1 MIRKKAESDRGS
13 TLGKRGSARRT
24 SPKESEKIKGQKPG
38 GRNKNTETSNEKKNL
53 KNPAAVKPAS
63 GTARDTRGQE
73 PPRAGMRLN
82 RYIAHAGICS
92 RREADAF
99 IAEGLVKV
107 NGKIITQMG
116 YIVKPDDVVQF
127 DDRRI
132 YPEKPVY
139 ILLNKPKDYITTTS
153 DEKGRKTVLDLVKDC
168 GASRLFPV
176 GRLDRNTTGLLLLT
190 NDGELAERLTHPRRR
205 VEKLY
210 KVVLDKNLKPE
221 DLNKLRTEGVQL
233 EDGPFKPDAVE
244 YVENAPRNTLGVL
257 IHSGRNRIVRRMFEA
272 LGYQVVKLDRVV
284 FAGLTK
290 AKLPRG
296 HWRHL
301 TPAEVARLKKL

>member
-1 MIRKKAESDRGS
+1 
-13 TLGKRGSARRT
+13 
-24 SPKESEKIKGQKPG
+24 
-38 GRNKNTETSNEKKNL
+38 
-53 KNPAAVKPAS
+53 
-63 GTARDTRGQE
+63 
-73 PPRAGMRLN
+73 MRLN

-107 NGKIITQMG
+107 NGKVITQMG

-139 ILLNKPKDYITTTS
+139 ILLNKPKDYITTTQ

-168 GASRLFPV
+168 GATRLFPV

-190 NDGELAERLTHPRRR
+190 NDGDLAERLSHPRRKI
-205 VEKLY
+205 EKLY

-221 DLNKLRTEGVQL
+221 DLNKLRTEGVRL
-233 EDGPFKPDAVE
+233 EDGPFKPDALE

-296 HWRHL
+296 RWRYL
-301 TPAEVARLKKL
+301 TSAEVARLKKL

>member
-1 MIRKKAESDRGS
+1 MRKKAEQGGGSSRKLKGNPRRSDAGKSGKSQAPKPSNHKNKQASPEKNHLPKNTRKSPAASGPDRG
-13 TLGKRGSARRT
+13 AHM
-24 SPKESEKIKGQKPG
+24 
-38 GRNKNTETSNEKKNL
+38 
-53 KNPAAVKPAS
+53 
-63 GTARDTRGQE
+63 QE

-107 NGKIITQMG
+107 NGKVITQMG

-139 ILLNKPKDYITTTS
+139 ILLNKPKDYITTTH
-153 DEKGRKTVLDLVKDC
+153 DEKGRKTVMDLVRDC
-168 GASRLFPV
+168 GATRLFPV

-205 VEKLY
+205 IEKLY

-221 DLNKLRTEGVQL
+221 DLAKLRTEGVQL

-301 TPAEVARLKKL
+301 TAAEVARLKKL